1 MSKTREIKRRLRSV
15 EKTRQITRTMEMV
28 ATSKL
33 KKMTDLVQAARPYSL
48 RLEAV
53 IARLTDPELRARY
66 PLLRRPQTVRRA
78 AVILLTSNR
87 GLAGAFNVNLI
98 REGRQLLDRLE
109 AEGVEVDL
117 HVVGKKGIA
126 FFRFQRRAM
135 ASTRTDVPDRREPE
149 HAAWLVDEPMTDFGA
164 GKLDAVYV
172 VYSQFRSAL
181 STPPSVMQVLP
192 VEPAD
197 RERDEEAT
205 EATYILSPGA
215 DEILN
220 ELLPLYVRNR
230 VYRALVE
237 TAAAEQ
243 SSRRAAMKNATD
255 NAGEIIDHLRRTFNR
270 ARQAQITQEI
280 SEIVGGAAALE

>member
-1 MSKTREIKRRLRSV
+1 
-15 EKTRQITRTMEMV
+15 MV

-33 KKMTDLVQAARPYSL
+33 KKMTDLVQSARPYSV
-48 RLEAV
+48 RLAEV
-53 IARLTDPELRARY
+53 IGRLTDPTLRARY
-66 PLLRRPQTVRRA
+66 PLLHKPEEVRRA

-98 REGRQLLDRLE
+98 REARQLLDRLE
-109 AEGVEVDL
+109 GEGVDVDL
-117 HVVGKKGIA
+117 HVAGKKGIA
-126 FFRFQRRAM
+126 FFKFQRRAM
-135 ASTRTDVPDRREPE
+135 ASTRTDLPDRRVPE
-149 HAAWLVDEPMTDFGA
+149 HAASLVDGPMEAFRTGE
-164 GKLDAVYV
+164 LDAVYV

-192 VEPAD
+192 VEPA
-197 RERDEEAT
+197 EEAG
-205 EATYILSPGA
+205 EEEGAREGMYILSPGA

-237 TAAAEQ
+237 TAASEQ
-243 SSRRAAMKNATD
+243 SSRRTAMKNATD
-255 NAGEIIDHLRRTFNR
+255 NAGEIIDNLRRTFNR

-280 SEIVGGAAALE
+280 SEIVGGAVALE